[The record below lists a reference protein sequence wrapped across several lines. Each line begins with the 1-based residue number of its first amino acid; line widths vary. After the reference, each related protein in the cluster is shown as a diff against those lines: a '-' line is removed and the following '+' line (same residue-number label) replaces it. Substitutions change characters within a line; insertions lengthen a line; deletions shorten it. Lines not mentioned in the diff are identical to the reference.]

1 MAGLKV
7 FAWNVQQGG
16 GGRIPRIVAAIESEN
31 PDVVVISE
39 PRAGGS
45 NCIASRLED
54 AGYVE
59 QQGGEDPSGSAYA
72 ALLIAS
78 RSPFEQGDV
87 AFSSEADGHRFQHVK
102 VNDLDLV
109 GLYIPGI
116 GAPDRRKQ
124 KFWDFLADEAAP
136 KLVGRKAMLIGD
148 LNTGLHY
155 RDELGATLHC
165 SEQFQTLLD
174 AGWVDA
180 WVDRNRKERPPG
192 TWISNDGNPF
202 RLDHALVS
210 PMAGRAKSVAY
221 PAELNGEPVFGE
233 NRLSDHLPVVVELS

>member
-7 FAWNVQQGG
+7 LAWNVQQGG
-16 GGRIPRIVAAIESEN
+16 GNRIPRIVAAIESEV

-39 PRAGGS
+39 PRAGGR

-59 QQGGEDPSGSAYA
+59 QQGGQDPSGSEYA

-78 RSPFEQGDV
+78 RAPFEQGDV
-87 AFSSEADGHRFQHVK
+87 TFTSETDGHRFQHVT
-102 VNDLDLV
+102 VDGVDLV
-109 GLYIPGI
+109 GLYIPGV
-116 GAPDRRKQ
+116 GAPDKRKQ
-124 KFWDFLADEAAP
+124 KFWDFLVGEAAP
-136 KLVGRKAMLIGD
+136 QLIGRKAMLIGD

-155 RDELGATLHC
+155 RDEPGATLHC
-165 SEQFQTLLD
+165 SEQFQALLD

-180 WVDRNRKERPPG
+180 WVDRNPKARPPG
-192 TWISNDGNPF
+192 TWISNGDNPF
-202 RLDHALVS
+202 RIDHALVS
-210 PMAGRAKSVAY
+210 PVVARARSVAY
-221 PAELNGEPVFGE
+221 PTEINGESVFGE